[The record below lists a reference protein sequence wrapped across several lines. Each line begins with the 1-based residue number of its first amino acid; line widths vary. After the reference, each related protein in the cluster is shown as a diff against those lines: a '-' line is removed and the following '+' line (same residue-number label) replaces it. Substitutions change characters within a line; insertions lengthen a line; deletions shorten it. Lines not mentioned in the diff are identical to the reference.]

1 MSELSQALFEVF
13 IAILYLPSRAPLSG
27 CVVTFAII
35 KSLKLS
41 CFFLGGKGIQVLRKD
56 ST

>member
-13 IAILYLPSRAPLSG
+13 IVILYLPSRAPLSG
-27 CVVTFAII
+27 CVVTFAVI

-41 CFFLGGKGIQVLRKD
+41 CFFRR
-56 ST
+56 

>member
-1 MSELSQALFEVF
+1 MSELSKALFEVL
-13 IAILYLPSRAPLSG
+13 IVILFLPSRAPLSG

-41 CFFLGGKGIQVLRKD
+41 FFLGGKGIQVLRKD